1 MTSEDG
7 KASFWEHLDI
17 LRAAILRTLA
27 VWGVFSIL
35 AFILKEQLFDVV
47 LAPKSPDFVTYRAL
61 EAICARFGL
70 EAPAPFHVRL
80 INTGLAQQFII
91 HMRTALC
98 AGVVLATPFALYQL
112 FGFVAPGLYSHERK
126 YVTSVVVSGYIMF
139 LLGVLLCYYI
149 IFPLTF
155 RFLGTYQVADD
166 VVNMISLD
174 SYMST
179 FILMG
184 LCMGVV
190 FELPV
195 LAWLLAKLGLISAPM
210 MTGYRKHSIVV
221 ILTVAAIITPTSD
234 VFTLLVVSLPIWLLY
249 EVSVLIVRSASGKRG

>member
-1 MTSEDG
+1 MTAKDG

-27 VWGVFSIL
+27 VWSVFSIL

-61 EAICARFGL
+61 DALCARFGL
-70 EAPAPFHVRL
+70 EAPAPFHVQL

-91 HMRTALC
+91 HMRTAFC
-98 AGVVLATPFALYQL
+98 AGVVLTAPFALYQL
-112 FGFVAPGLYSHERK
+112 FCFVAPGLYSHERK

-139 LLGVLLCYYI
+139 LLGALLSYYI

-155 RFLGTYQVADD
+155 QFLGTYQVADD

-195 LAWLLAKLGLISAPM
+195 LAWLLAKMGLLSASM

-249 EVSVLIVRSASGKRG
+249 EVSVLIVRSASRKRG